1 MATQATVRVANKEVL
16 TLENMFGRTS
26 DELRT
31 IYYSAPEPTSIEGLH
46 GDPHGRG
53 LALNIN
59 ILSTGPLSFIGRYV
73 ARKSAEPD
81 FVWAGK
87 SFRPK
92 GPLTGTGFNRL
103 RLWGIQD
110 AFPFKVGIGK
120 SLYDGRKTITLDF
133 DVPENP
139 RWEKPTWDELREV
152 SPGIF
157 MGPTSVRWPG
167 RVILMAWFGL
177 DCNNQVKTAFQ

>member
-1 MATQATVRVANKEVL
+1 MATQATVRIANKEVL

-26 DELRT
+26 DELRA
-31 IYYSAPEPTSIEGLH
+31 IYYNAMEPTSIEGLY

-53 LALNIN
+53 LAPHLF
-59 ILSTGPLSFIGRYV
+59 SSGPLSFIGSYV
-73 ARKSAEPD
+73 SRKSAEPD

-92 GPLTGTGFNRL
+92 DARTGTGFNRL

-110 AFPFKVGIGK
+110 AFPFNVAIAK

-139 RWEKPTWDELREV
+139 SWEKPTWDELREV
-152 SPGIF
+152 SPGIY
-157 MGPTSVRWPG
+157 MGPTSLRRPSG
-167 RVILMAWFGL
+167 IMLMAWFGV
-177 DCNNQVKTAFQ
+177 DCNNQVKTAFQK